1 MNSSVSSPNN
11 NRIHNR
17 MQEKT
22 QHGQRNYVS
31 FTNVL
36 AGMTLSIMNDEL
48 MTRYLRDAL
57 NNFCDETARMY
68 KHLVPEDYTP
78 SPTQSP

>member
-1 MNSSVSSPNN
+1 MISSVSSPN

-17 MQEKT
+17 MQAKI
-22 QHGQRNYVS
+22 QLGQTSFVS
-31 FTNVL
+31 STNVL
-36 AGMTLSIMNDEL
+36 DGMTLSILNDVL
-48 MTRYLRDAL
+48 MMRYLRDAL

-68 KHLVPEDYTP
+68 KHLIPDDYTP